1 MARSSRVRR
10 GVYERRAATCS
21 YYLLYLVY
29 STREE
34 LEGVPTYTTPS
45 LGDEQSLF
53 EGTMNKVENAKLDT
67 EKAGNLSTGT
77 IAVG

>member
-1 MARSSRVRR
+1 M
-10 GVYERRAATCS
+10 
-21 YYLLYLVY
+21 
-29 STREE
+29 TREE
-34 LEGVPTYTTPS
+34 LEGEPTYTTPS